1 MFPTCRNFL
10 FKIFVLC
17 GLCRALSLAFEKP
30 EPVADSLPQIRTEW
44 EHGLSFSAVVLSHR
58 ALRHS
63 KALHDWPFFAFA
75 MPTSWTSNLKLG
87 MEWSRILSAKG
98 AVGGSLTLFGLGV
111 KAGVRMELLHLLEVG
126 VETNAGSA
134 VNYGD
139 ICTFMGVFDPDKK
152 DYTQDAFMTE
162 FSYGVRY
169 DAGISLPLVALLPK
183 SKWTK
188 IILRPT
194 ASLSYSAYTGASDG
208 EVWKAGGMNMVNG
221 YNYQYGG
228 SLIYMLPFRHFP
240 MAMVSFGVKGFL
252 RESDFDDCYRAYDPG
267 FKTVSVTPML
277 SLKLGE
283 KWSGMLMAPI
293 SRDRRYR
300 NYRYETGQELLQER
314 IGSEWTL
321 NAVILVLTRR
331 F

>member
-1 MFPTCRNFL
+1 MFPFLRNVL
-10 FKIFVLC
+10 FKTLVACSFI
-17 GLCRALSLAFEKP
+17 AAFSFADGKTEAP
-30 EPVADSLPQIRTEW
+30 ADSLPFIRAGW

-58 ALRHS
+58 ALRNS
-63 KALHDWPFFAFA
+63 KSLHDWPFFAFA
-75 MPTSWTSNLKLG
+75 TPTGWTSNFKLG
-87 MEWSRILSAKG
+87 MDFNRGLSAKG
-98 AVGGSLTLFGLGV
+98 IVGGSLTLFGVGV
-111 KAGVRMELLHLLEVG
+111 KAGIKLEFLHLLEVG

-134 VNYGD
+134 INYGN
-139 ICTFMGVFDPDKK
+139 ISTFMGVFDPEKK
-152 DYTQDAFMTE
+152 DYSQDVFMTE

-169 DAGISLPLVALLPK
+169 DAGISLPLMVVLPK

-240 MAMVSFGVKGFL
+240 MAMVSTGVKGFL
-252 RESDFDDCYRAYDPG
+252 HESDFDDCYRAYDPG

-277 SLKLGE
+277 SIKLDE
-283 KWSGMLMAPI
+283 KWNGMLMAPI

-300 NYRYETGQELLQER
+300 NYRYESGQEILQER
-314 IGSEWTL
+314 VGAEWTL
-321 NAVILVLTRR
+321 NAIIFVLTRK

>member
-1 MFPTCRNFL
+1 MFLLSRNAL
-10 FKIFVLC
+10 FGMLVGCCLC
-17 GLCRALSLAFEKP
+17 ATLSLADENP
-30 EPVADSLPQIRTEW
+30 DVSADSLPRIRIER
-44 EHGLSFSAVVLSHR
+44 EHGLSFFAVVLSHR
-58 ALRHS
+58 ALRNS

-75 MPTSWTSNLKLG
+75 MPMSWTSNLKLK
-87 MEWSRILSAKG
+87 MDLNRMLSAKG
-98 AVGGSLTLFGLGV
+98 VVGGSLTLFGVGV
-111 KAGVRMELLHLLEVG
+111 KAGIQIELLRLLELG

-139 ICTFMGVFDPDKK
+139 VCTFMGVFDPNKK
-152 DYTQDAFMTE
+152 DYSSDLFMTE

-183 SKWTK
+183 SKWTR
-188 IILRPT
+188 IVLRPT

-221 YNYQYGG
+221 YYYQYGG

-240 MAMVSFGVKGFL
+240 MAMVSTGVKGFL
-252 RESDFDDCYRAYDPG
+252 RESDFDDCFRAYDPG
-267 FKTVSVTPML
+267 FRTFSITPML
-277 SLKLGE
+277 SVKLCE
-283 KWSGMLMAPI
+283 RWSGMLMAPI

-300 NYRYETGQELLQER
+300 NDRYESGQELLQER
-314 IGSEWTL
+314 VGSEWTL
-321 NAVILVLTRR
+321 NAVIFILTRK

>member
-1 MFPTCRNFL
+1 MFPFLRNVL
-10 FKIFVLC
+10 FKILVACSFCV
-17 GLCRALSLAFEKP
+17 AFSFADEKA
-30 EPVADSLPQIRTEW
+30 ESSADSLSLVRTDW

-58 ALRHS
+58 ALRNS
-63 KALHDWPFFAFA
+63 KSLHNWPFFAFA
-75 MPTSWTSNLKLG
+75 MPMSWTSSFKLG
-87 MEWSRILSAKG
+87 LELNRMLSVKG
-98 AVGGSLTLFGLGV
+98 IAGGSLTLFGVGV
-111 KAGVRMELLHLLEVG
+111 KAGVKLELLHLLEVG

-134 VNYGD
+134 INYGD
-139 ICTFMGVFDPDKK
+139 MSTFMGVFDPKKK
-152 DYTQDAFMTE
+152 DYSQDMFMTE

-169 DAGISLPLVALLPK
+169 DAGISLPLMVVLPK

-188 IILRPT
+188 IMLRPT

-208 EVWKAGGMNMVNG
+208 EVWKAGSANMVNG
-221 YNYQYGG
+221 YNYRYGG

-240 MAMVSFGVKGFL
+240 MAMVSTEIKGFL
-252 RESDFDDCYRAYDPG
+252 HESDFDESYRAYDPG

-277 SLKLGE
+277 AIKLDE

-300 NYRYETGQELLQER
+300 NYRYENGQEILQER
-314 IGSEWTL
+314 VGSEWTL
-321 NAVILVLTRR
+321 NAVIFILTRK

>member
-1 MFPTCRNFL
+1 MFPFPRNAL
-10 FKIFVLC
+10 FIILLACSFCVTF
-17 GLCRALSLAFEKP
+17 SLADESL
-30 EPVADSLPQIRTEW
+30 EMSADSLPLVRTEV
-44 EHGLSFSAVVLSHR
+44 EHGFSFYAAILSHR
-58 ALRHS
+58 ALRNS
-63 KALHDWPFFAFA
+63 KSLHDWPFFAFA
-75 MPTSWTSNLKLG
+75 MPMGWTSNLKLG
-87 MEWSRILSAKG
+87 VDLNRILSAKG
-98 AVGGSLTLFGLGV
+98 VLGGSLTFFGAGI
-111 KAGVRMELLHLLEVG
+111 KAGVKLELLRMLEIG
-126 VETNAGSA
+126 VEANAGSA
-134 VNYGD
+134 INYGGMS
-139 ICTFMGVFDPDKK
+139 TFMGVYDPERK
-152 DYTQDAFMTE
+152 DYSQDVFMTE

-169 DAGISLPLVALLPK
+169 DAGISLPLLALLPK

-208 EVWKAGGMNMVNG
+208 EVWKSGGLNMVNG
-221 YNYQYGG
+221 YNYRYGG

-240 MAMVSFGVKGFL
+240 MAMVSTNVQGFL
-252 RESDFDDCYRAYDPG
+252 HESDFDDCYRAYDPG
-267 FKTVSVTPML
+267 FRTVSVTPML
-277 SLKLGE
+277 SIRLDE

-321 NAVILVLTRR
+321 KAVILVLTRK

>member
-1 MFPTCRNFL
+1 MFPFLRNVL
-10 FKIFVLC
+10 FKTLVAGSFCV
-17 GLCRALSLAFEKP
+17 AFSFADEKP
-30 EPVADSLPQIRTEW
+30 EFSADSLPLVRTEW

-58 ALRHS
+58 ALRNS
-63 KALHDWPFFAFA
+63 KSLHDWPFFAFA
-75 MPTSWTSNLKLG
+75 MPMSWTSNFKLG
-87 MEWSRILSAKG
+87 MDVNRVFSAKG
-98 AVGGSLTLFGLGV
+98 IVGGSLTLFGVGV
-111 KAGVRMELLHLLEVG
+111 KAGVKLEFLHLLEVG

-134 VNYGD
+134 INYGD
-139 ICTFMGVFDPDKK
+139 MSTFMGVFDPEKK
-152 DYTQDAFMTE
+152 DYSQDVFMTE

-169 DAGISLPLVALLPK
+169 DAGISLPLMVVLPK

-228 SLIYMLPFRHFP
+228 SLVYMLPFRHFP
-240 MAMVSFGVKGFL
+240 MAMVSTGVKGFL
-252 RESDFDDCYRAYDPG
+252 RESDFDDCFRAYDPG

-277 SLKLGE
+277 SIKLGE

-300 NYRYETGQELLQER
+300 NYRYESGQELLQER
-314 IGSEWTL
+314 VGTEWTL
-321 NAVILVLTRR
+321 NAVIFVLTRK